1 MSKEVD
7 VVIIGAGIIGLSV
20 ARALLLSRE
29 KISVTILEKESESGC
44 HASGR
49 NSGVIHAGFYY
60 SPDSLKARF
69 CLEGNQAIKKMCK
82 KFNIPLKEIGK
93 VVVTTTQDD
102 ELRLENLF
110 MRGLQ
115 NGVDL
120 ELLDGKHLTSY
131 EPLAKTAE
139 RFIWSPTT
147 AVSDPRLVLTCIQN
161 EVIRLG
167 GKLEFNQ
174 NVNFKPKKGCIE
186 SNFVDYYPKH
196 IVNSAGAQAD
206 RIAKLFGFADGL
218 SMVPFMG
225 VYRRTDQISLPLQR
239 LVYPVPNPL
248 NPFLGVHLTIS
259 AQNDVKVGPTA
270 IPLLN
275 REQYT
280 FFKKW
285 NMRDIKESVF
295 GAYSLLKGNSHDF
308 PKIIQTEFPKLFRSR
323 LVDGASHLVPSVND
337 VARWEKMQ
345 PGIRAQ
351 LVNLKTGMLINDFLV
366 EGDSKSTHVLNAVS
380 PGWTASIPFGMHV
393 SELVLRNF

>member
-1 MSKEVD
+1 
-7 VVIIGAGIIGLSV
+7 
-20 ARALLLSRE
+20 
-29 KISVTILEKESESGC
+29 
-44 HASGR
+44 
-49 NSGVIHAGFYY
+49 
-60 SPDSLKARF
+60 
-69 CLEGNQAIKKMCK
+69 MCK

-280 FFKKW
+280 FLKNGICVILKKVF
-285 NMRDIKESVF
+285 SV
-295 GAYSLLKGNSHDF
+295 
-308 PKIIQTEFPKLFRSR
+308 
-323 LVDGASHLVPSVND
+323 
-337 VARWEKMQ
+337 
-345 PGIRAQ
+345 
-351 LVNLKTGMLINDFLV
+351 LI
-366 EGDSKSTHVLNAVS
+366 
-380 PGWTASIPFGMHV
+380 PY
-393 SELVLRNF
+393 